1 MKNQN
6 ENGKGASVKNKK
18 TYFYVALG
26 LAAILLAAAII
37 ITSVALAGR
46 NQPTL
51 QVPSD
56 NTQQTPNED
65 EPVQT
70 PPDEDDEPVIVTP
83 VGFANPVATMSVMNG
98 YGFYHNAT
106 INQYYAHLGVDFT
119 AEAGAEVYAVQA
131 GTVEEV
137 YTSDVLIGTR
147 IVIDHG
153 DGVKSVYEFVEARE
167 GLKAGDTVAR
177 GEVIATVAEAT
188 GNEYKDGAHLHF
200 EILENG
206 QKADPSKYLTLEE
219 K

>member
-6 ENGKGASVKNKK
+6 ENGKSASVRNKK
-18 TYFYVALG
+18 YYLCMALG
-26 LAAILLAAAII
+26 FAAILLAAAII
-37 ITSVALAGR
+37 VTSVALANR

-51 QVPSD
+51 QVPPDGEQELPDDDKSVTGPDDGD
-56 NTQQTPNED
+56 NT
-65 EPVQT
+65 
-70 PPDEDDEPVIVTP
+70 VIVTP
-83 VGFANPVATMSVMNG
+83 VGFANPVATMSVLNG
-98 YGFYHNAT
+98 YGLYHNKT
-106 INQYYAHLGVDFT
+106 INQFYSHLAVDFS

-137 YTSDVLIGTR
+137 YTSDILVGTR

-153 DGVKSVYEFVEARE
+153 DGVKSVYEYVEAKE

-200 EILENG
+200 EVLENG
-206 QKADPSKYLTLEE
+206 EKTDPSKYLTFEE

>member
-6 ENGKGASVKNKK
+6 ENGKSASVRNKK
-18 TYFYVALG
+18 YYLCMALG
-26 LAAILLAAAII
+26 FAAILLAAAII
-37 ITSVALAGR
+37 VTSVALANR

-51 QVPSD
+51 QVPPDGEQELPDDDKPVTGPDDGD
-56 NTQQTPNED
+56 NT
-65 EPVQT
+65 
-70 PPDEDDEPVIVTP
+70 VIVTP
-83 VGFANPVATMSVMNG
+83 VGFANPVATMSVLNG
-98 YGFYHNAT
+98 YGLYHNKT
-106 INQYYAHLGVDFT
+106 INQFYSHLAVDFS

-137 YTSDVLIGTR
+137 YTSDILVGTR

-153 DGVKSVYEFVEARE
+153 DGVKSVYEYVEAKE

-200 EILENG
+200 EVLENG
-206 QKADPSKYLTLEE
+206 EKTDPSKYLTFEE